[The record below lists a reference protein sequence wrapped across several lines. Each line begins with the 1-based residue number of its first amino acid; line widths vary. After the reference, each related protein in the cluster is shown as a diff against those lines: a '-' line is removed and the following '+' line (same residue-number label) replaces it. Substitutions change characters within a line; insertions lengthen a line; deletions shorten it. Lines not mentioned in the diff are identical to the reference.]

1 LLIGFSER
9 KKTQKSTVIP
19 KAYAS
24 DSALA
29 QGCLFQATAGS
40 GASGCPFKTAAVK
53 NRQIADSLNL
63 VITGL
68 ISRNDYSIKED
79 TEIQVVV

>member
-1 LLIGFSER
+1 LLLGFSQR

-19 KAYAS
+19 KVYAS

-29 QGCLFQATAGS
+29 QGCLFQATASS
-40 GASGCPFKTAAVK
+40 GASGCLFKTATVK
-53 NRQIADSLNL
+53 NRQIAALLNL